1 MENNHHL
8 SQSQLGVFWFLTKL
22 TWSMQPTTAWC
33 WLNLIITNFIEN
45 RHFTYHNIVA
55 KFRSSYY
62 IDRNIVNNRKP
73 YTKNFL
79 TTCQV
84 SHYDFPQNS
93 SYTLNPYIVALS
105 FENRS
110 IRSHQVGIMISK
122 ILNVQT
128 ISNMSLKYHI
138 GTYQYCQPIK
148 ARHNMQ
154 ELIMNWPFKKLNKEK
169 C

>member
-1 MENNHHL
+1 MIFYPCIFLCLKLSTNQGKNAQIMENNHHL

-22 TWSMQPTTAWC
+22 TWSMQLTTAWC
-33 WLNLIITNFIEN
+33 WLNLNITNFIEN
-45 RHFTYHNIVA
+45 RHFTDHNIVA

-93 SYTLNPYIVALS
+93 SYTLNPYMENIVALS
-105 FENRS
+105 LKIDLS
-110 IRSHQVGIMISK
+110 DLIRSG
-122 ILNVQT
+122 
-128 ISNMSLKYHI
+128 
-138 GTYQYCQPIK
+138 
-148 ARHNMQ
+148 
-154 ELIMNWPFKKLNKEK
+154 
-169 C
+169 